1 MMKLRTQIQA
11 LSSSSIRKRSH
22 TSDSIINAVIGACE
36 ELEETHHPQDG
47 SRTLHSTPAK
57 SGGKENDSYSKS
69 STLNRPKSGEYRV
82 TYIHITVR
90 CYDNVS
96 REIWTGSRLWRS
108 AAAERIEQQLYR
120 ALIGRV

>member
-1 MMKLRTQIQA
+1 MCESDAEIYHTGIQA
-11 LSSSSIRKRSH
+11 LSSSLIRKRSH

-82 TYIHITVR
+82 K
-90 CYDNVS
+90 
-96 REIWTGSRLWRS
+96 WG
-108 AAAERIEQQLYR
+108 
-120 ALIGRV
+120 